1 VLAGGADGMKPIVRA
16 LLRANDELNEEEATM
31 SEQPFAPIALDE
43 EGNPVVCCEKCGSVN
58 LELDGWD
65 IDKCRDCG
73 HWRYRDEGDR
83 A

>member
-1 VLAGGADGMKPIVRA
+1 
-16 LLRANDELNEEEATM
+16 LLCWRSERIRWTTTRPHMTEEATVP
-31 SEQPFAPIALDE
+31 EQPFAPIALDE